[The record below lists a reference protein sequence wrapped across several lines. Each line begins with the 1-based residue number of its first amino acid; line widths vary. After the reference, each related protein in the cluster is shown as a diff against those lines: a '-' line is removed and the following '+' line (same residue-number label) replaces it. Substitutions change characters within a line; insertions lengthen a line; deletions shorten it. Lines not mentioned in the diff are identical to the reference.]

1 MKEPRAR
8 SLREKQKLF
17 RHEEMDTD
25 NEASMDQAM
34 AAAILKA
41 MKLTVAAISD
51 PKQRKAVTDALFGAV
66 GLGNDDSDISKL
78 MKVVQKNAKKT
89 VDGKSVHG
97 WKQPC
102 RQLTTI

>member
-1 MKEPRAR
+1 
-8 SLREKQKLF
+8 
-17 RHEEMDTD
+17 MDTD

-41 MKLTVAAISD
+41 MKPTVAAISD
-51 PKQRKAVTDALFGAV
+51 PKQRKAVTDAHLGAV

-89 VDGKSVHG
+89 VDSKSVMDEAAMQAAYDNMNPHKKAENG
-97 WKQPC
+97 GK
-102 RQLTTI
+102 R

>member
-1 MKEPRAR
+1 
-8 SLREKQKLF
+8 
-17 RHEEMDTD
+17 
-25 NEASMDQAM
+25 M

-41 MKLTVAAISD
+41 MKPTVAAISD

-89 VDGKSVHG
+89 VDGKSVMDEAAMQAAYDNMNPHKKAENG
-97 WKQPC
+97 GK
-102 RQLTTI
+102 R